1 MRISSILQSSFTER
15 QSQVGFYGI
24 HFSLAVDLGGVT
36 HAGDNVPLKVTLPG
50 SLAVRVVM

>member
-1 MRISSILQSSFTER
+1 MRINSILQSSFTER